1 MTETPTSVPASV
13 PAGTDAALSPEL
25 AQVRATVDALH
36 NAAAMLQSAIDQRHA
51 LAAEMSSVEQSLA
64 ASQAELAR
72 AEGKVALTRAEQSGV
87 MTELETMVQAAL
99 SRRSALVNEINELE
113 RKRDV
118 LSVLPKPVLTQPHTP
133 ALSHTPAFTQ
143 TPACTPALT
152 PVLSQRE
159 REAEVAAPSQREA
172 TARPRRVSLSLPAAR
187 HWITVLLG
195 TILFGLAL
203 LVTPI
208 SQVVG
213 GLQLL
218 AVMSGSMEPSI
229 HVGGI
234 VGVRPVPASA
244 LQVGDVITFVNTN
257 SPDIPITHRIVNL
270 ENHAGQTFITTKG
283 DANDTVDA
291 VTTTPNRA
299 VGRVEFTA
307 PWLGY
312 LMVWL
317 ASPLAKGAILAISV
331 IGFALPSIRLPT
343 RKRAQP
349 VSVSDRSYNAL
360 ANEIQALLP
369 NTS

>member
-1 MTETPTSVPASV
+1 M
-13 PAGTDAALSPEL
+13 
-25 AQVRATVDALH
+25 
-36 NAAAMLQSAIDQRHA
+36 
-51 LAAEMSSVEQSLA
+51 
-64 ASQAELAR
+64 
-72 AEGKVALTRAEQSGV
+72 
-87 MTELETMVQAAL
+87 
-99 SRRSALVNEINELE
+99 
-113 RKRDV
+113 
-118 LSVLPKPVLTQPHTP
+118 LSVLPTPGLTQ
-133 ALSHTPAFTQ
+133 AHTPAFTAALTPALSQ
-143 TPACTPALT
+143 TPALSPALT
-152 PVLSQRE
+152 PALSQRE
-159 REAEVAAPSQREA
+159 REQPKQRF
-172 TARPRRVSLSLPAAR
+172 SLSIPGMR
-187 HWITVLLG
+187 HWIPVLLG

-234 VGVRPVPASA
+234 VGVRPVPASE
-244 LQVGDVITFVNTN
+244 LQVGDVITFVNTS
-257 SPDIPITHRIVNL
+257 SPDIPITHRIVDL
-270 ENHAGQTFITTKG
+270 ENRAGQTVITTKG

-343 RKRAQP
+343 RKRAHP
-349 VSVSDRSYNAL
+349 VSDSDRSYNAL

>member
-99 SRRSALVNEINELE
+99 SRRATLVNEINELE

-118 LSVLPKPVLTQPHTP
+118 LSVLPKPVLTQAHTP
-133 ALSHTPAFTQ
+133 A
-143 TPACTPALT
+143 
-152 PVLSQRE
+152 LSQRE
-159 REAEVAAPSQREA
+159 REA
-172 TARPRRVSLSLPAAR
+172 TARPRAVSLSLPAAR

-213 GLQLL
+213 G
-218 AVMSGSMEPSI
+218 
-229 HVGGI
+229 I
-234 VGVRPVPASA
+234 VGVRPVPASE

-270 ENHAGQTFITTKG
+270 ENRAGQTVITTKG

-349 VSVSDRSYNAL
+349 VSDSDRSYNAL